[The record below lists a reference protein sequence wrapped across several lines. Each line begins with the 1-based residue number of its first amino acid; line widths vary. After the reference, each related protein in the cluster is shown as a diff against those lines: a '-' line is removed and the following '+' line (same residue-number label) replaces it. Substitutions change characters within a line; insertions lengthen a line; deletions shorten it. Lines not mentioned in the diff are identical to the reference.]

1 MKKLTLNLMTLGV
14 TAVVLSSCG
23 GLNKMV
29 ENASTVNYD
38 VQPSP
43 LETHGGE
50 VEVTIKTSFP
60 EKYFNKK
67 AVVVATPVLKYEVG
81 PDQEVGQTQFEPT
94 TLQGESVEANNK
106 VIPYLGGDYTY
117 TGKIPYTPEMLQS
130 ELMVEMSAQI
140 KDKEPVPI
148 PGIKIADGVI
158 ATSTL
163 VNKKPK
169 AILVGD
175 KFQRIIP
182 ETYDAEILYVINK
195 YDVRNSELKKDEIKE
210 FNEKIKTASGDSTIE
225 IKGAKI
231 SSYASPDGAYELNEK
246 LSGNRGTAAER
257 YLTRA
262 LKKMDVEGYDMEG
275 FLSTVETAEDWEGF
289 KELMEASD
297 IQDKDLILRVLS
309 MYSDPAVRE
318 KEIKNISEAFEQI
331 KVDILP
337 ALRRSQMYIDVDNIG
352 YTDEEILA
360 LVKSN
365 PDTLNLEEILYAA
378 ALTPDAKDKLK
389 IYQKASENF
398 PECFR
403 AKNAVGYIY
412 LNMDKY
418 EDAKAAFVAAQA
430 LKDNDVVKNNLGAV
444 ALAEGDLATAESL
457 LTSAMGAGEVVNY
470 NLGIIKIMQGDY
482 AAAVN
487 YFGNKPS
494 YNAALAQLL
503 NGDTDKAL
511 ATLNGMEMDQA
522 MVYYLKAV
530 AGARGGQEEV
540 LINNLRLA
548 VEKDPNLKAY
558 AKKDAEF
565 IKYTSNEAFAGI
577 VE

>member
-14 TAVVLSSCG
+14 AAVVFSSCG

-29 ENASTVNYD
+29 ENASTVKYD

-50 VEVTIKTSFP
+50 VEVTIKTTFP

-67 AVVVATPVLKYEVG
+67 AVVTATPVLKYE
-81 PDQEVGQTQFEPT
+81 DGQTAFAPT

-117 TGKIPYTPEMLQS
+117 TGKIAYAPEMLKS
-130 ELMVEMSAQI
+130 ELVVEMSAQI

-210 FNEKIKTASGDSTIE
+210 FNKKINNASGDSTIE

-231 SSYASPDGAYELNEK
+231 SSYASPDGAYDLNEK

-257 YLTRA
+257 YLTRQ
-262 LKKMDVEGYDMEG
+262 LKQMKVEGYDVEG
-275 FLSTVETAEDWEGF
+275 FLNSMETAEDWDGF
-289 KELMEASD
+289 KKLMEESD

-318 KEIKNISEAFEQI
+318 KEIKNIAEAFEQI

-352 YTDEEILA
+352 YSDEEIMA
-360 LVKSN
+360 LVNSN

-389 IYQKASENF
+389 IYQKAAENF

-412 LNMDKY
+412 LSMDKY
-418 EDAKAAFVAAQA
+418 DDAKAAFVAAQA

-444 ALAEGDLATAESL
+444 ALAEGDIATAESL
-457 LTSAMGAGEVVNY
+457 LTSAMGAGDAVNY
-470 NLGIIKIMQGDY
+470 NLGIVKIIQGDY

-503 NGDTDKAL
+503 NGDNDKAL
-511 ATLNGMEMDQA
+511 ATLNEMDQMDQA

-530 AGARGGQEEV
+530 AGARGGKEEV

-548 VEKDPNLKAY
+548 VEKDGNLKEY
-558 AKKDAEF
+558 AKRDAEF
-565 IKYTSNEAFAGI
+565 LKYSANEAFTSI

>member
-14 TAVVLSSCG
+14 AAIVFSSCG

-29 ENASTVNYD
+29 ENSSTVNYD

-50 VEVTIKTSFP
+50 VEVTIKTTFP

-67 AVVVATPVLKYEVG
+67 AVVVATPVLKYEG
-81 PDQEVGQTQFEPT
+81 GQTEFEST

-117 TGKIPYTPEMLQS
+117 TGKIAYTPEMMQS

-140 KDKEPVPI
+140 KDKDPVPI

-163 VNKKPK
+163 VQNKPK

-175 KFQRIIP
+175 KFQRVTP

-210 FNEKIKTASGDSTIE
+210 FNEKIANAATDSTIE

-231 SSYASPDGAYELNEK
+231 SSYASPDGEYDFNEK
-246 LSGNRGTAAER
+246 LSGNRGTSAER

-262 LKKMDVEGYDMEG
+262 LKKMKVEGYDVEG
-275 FLSTVETAEDWEGF
+275 FLSTMETAEDWEGF

-297 IQDKDLILRVLS
+297 IQDKELILRVLS

-318 KEIKNISEAFEQI
+318 KEIKNIAEAFEQI

-352 YTDEEILA
+352 YTDEEIA
-360 LVKSN
+360 AFAKDN

-378 ALTPDAKDKLK
+378 TLTDDKEEKLR
-389 IYQKASENF
+389 IYQKAAENY
-398 PECFR
+398 PKCFR
-403 AKNAVGYIY
+403 AKNAVGYVY
-412 LNMDKY
+412 MKMGKY
-418 EDAKAAFVAAQA
+418 DDAKAAFVAAQA

-487 YFGNKPS
+487 YFGNKAS
-494 YNAALAQLL
+494 FNAALAQLL
-503 NGDTDKAL
+503 NGDVDKCLTTLGEIGDTDC
-511 ATLNGMEMDQA
+511 A

-530 AGARGGQEEV
+530 AGARGNKEEV
-540 LINNLRLA
+540 LINNLRIA
-548 VEKDPNLKAY
+548 VEKDAKLKAY

-565 IKYTSNEAFAGI
+565 LKYASNEAFATI

>member
-14 TAVVLSSCG
+14 AALVLSSCG

-29 ENASTVNYD
+29 ENSSTVDYN

-50 VEVTIKTSFP
+50 VAVTIKTSFP

-67 AVVVATPVLKYEVG
+67 AVVVATPVLKYEG
-81 PDQEVGQTQFEPT
+81 GQVEFEPT

-106 VIPYLGGDYTY
+106 VIPYLGGDYSY
-117 TGKIPYTPEMLQS
+117 TGKIPYAPEMMQS
-130 ELMVEMSAQI
+130 ELVVEMSAQI

-148 PGIKIADGVI
+148 PGFKIADGVI

-163 VNKKPK
+163 VKNKPQ

-182 ETYDAEILYVINK
+182 ETYEAEILYLINK
-195 YDVRNSELKKDEIKE
+195 AAVRNSELKKDEIKD
-210 FNEKIKTASGDSTIE
+210 FSGKIGNAAQDSTIE

-231 SSYASPDGAYELNEK
+231 SSYASPDGEYDLNEK

-275 FLSTVETAEDWEGF
+275 FLSTVETPEDWEGF

-318 KEIKNISEAFEQI
+318 KEIKNIAEAFEEI
-331 KVDILP
+331 KVDVLP
-337 ALRRSQMYIDVDNIG
+337 ALRRSQLYINVDNIG
-352 YTDEEILA
+352 YTDEEIA
-360 LVKSN
+360 GFAKTN
-365 PDTLNLEEILYAA
+365 PDTLTLEEILYAA
-378 ALTPDAKDKLK
+378 TLTDDKDEKLR
-389 IYQKASENF
+389 IYKAATKNF

-403 AKNAVGYIY
+403 AINNVGYVY
-412 LNMDKY
+412 MKMGKLD
-418 EDAKAAFVAAQA
+418 EAKTAFVAAQA
-430 LKDNDVVKNNLGAV
+430 IKDNDVVKNNLGAV
-444 ALAEGDLATAESL
+444 ALAEGDIATAESL
-457 LTSAMGAGEVVNY
+457 FTSAMGAGEVVNY
-470 NLGIIKIMQGDY
+470 NLGIIKIKQGDY

-487 YFGNKPS
+487 YYGSKACF
-494 YNAALAQLL
+494 NAALAQLL
-503 NGDTDKAL
+503 NGDTDKSL
-511 ATLNGMEMDQA
+511 TTLNEIGDTDCA
-522 MVYYLKAV
+522 SVYYLKAV
-530 AGARGGQEEV
+530 AGARGSKEEIMV
-540 LINNLRLA
+540 NNLRLA
-548 VEKDPNLKAY
+548 VEKDAELKAY

-565 IKYTSNEAFAGI
+565 IKYASSEAFTGI